1 MEKSRGG
8 GDSLASHQALA
19 AHLLACP
26 HPAVCTH
33 LCNTSLGGWRVD
45 GKVVLQQTLL
55 KSFTV
60 LYIHRRSWFHEALS
74 ASHTLTDNFMHTD
87 MLDKRVFL
95 NTLSSV
101 IILLSALLRS
111 A

>member
-33 LCNTSLGGWRVD
+33 LCNTCLQGWRVD
-45 GKVVLQQTLL
+45 GEECDSGASVP
-55 KSFTV
+55 TV
-60 LYIHRRSWFHEALS
+60 DDGVSRRSRGDSKLP
-74 ASHTLTDNFMHTD
+74 TTRL
-87 MLDKRVFL
+87 KR
-95 NTLSSV
+95 N
-101 IILLSALLRS
+101 
-111 A
+111 